1 MILVCRSVLIS
12 CLCFILAGAS
22 LVYFL
27 STWELGDPSLGYNVG
42 HIYFYLFLSAKD
54 LFVDKRTR
62 SVGRKLMKLEVVNKR
77 GEVASPYLSCSR
89 NIIECLLPFT
99 MFISPQLSALFYM
112 ASIMDLTF
120 MIVFKKRIM
129 DFFLGTRVVSET
141 ENYNAVSLQGGTH
154 RVESQSAE
162 G

>member
-1 MILVCRSVLIS
+1 MFRSVLIS
-12 CLCFILAGAS
+12 CLCLILAGAS
-22 LVYFL
+22 LVYLL
-27 STWELGDPSLGYNVG
+27 STLELGDSSLGFNVAQ
-42 HIYFYLFLSAKD
+42 IYFYLFFSAKD

-62 SVGRKLMKLEVVNKR
+62 SVGRKLMKLEVVNKN
-77 GEVASPYLSCSR
+77 GEVASAYQSCSR
-89 NIIECLLPFT
+89 NLIECLLPFT
-99 MFISPQLSALFYM
+99 MFIDNRLSSLFYL

-141 ENYNAVSLQGGTH
+141 ENYKAVSLQGGTH
-154 RVESQSAE
+154 GVESQSEE